1 MTDYTFFT
9 WLKGYQILI
18 GGIIGFCGVIVALWS
33 NAKQLRRQRLKER
46 FYERQA
52 LRVALIEELKINRSS
67 LTSSIDQLKEDFPE
81 FWMPTY
87 DMDDVFKAFVGRIGV
102 LTQREVSKVLRV
114 YLSLRTYT
122 ASLFLHSRLST
133 RVQID
138 ARYVPIPGKMRQ
150 RLAAMQQSL
159 IGPLDQAI
167 EALEIAHKRDE

>member
-1 MTDYTFFT
+1 MMTDYTFFT

-46 FYERQA
+46 FYERQT

-102 LTQREVSKVLRV
+102 LTQREVSKVLPD
-114 YLSLRTYT
+114 Y
-122 ASLFLHSRLST
+122 A
-133 RVQID
+133 
-138 ARYVPIPGKMRQ
+138 
-150 RLAAMQQSL
+150 
-159 IGPLDQAI
+159 
-167 EALEIAHKRDE
+167 